1 LFYII
6 FVYFYFISE
15 NRLKVFLDTLLELNE
30 AGANFS
36 DEELRDEVV
45 TMMIGVSTTKK
56 SKDCQQFL
64 SNLKKINCREVKPVL
79 SHFASAYYCWLS
91 IRKFK

>member
-1 LFYII
+1 MCSII
-6 FVYFYFISE
+6 AYFYYTTE

-56 SKDCQQFL
+56 SKECQ
-64 SNLKKINCREVKPVL
+64 
-79 SHFASAYYCWLS
+79 
-91 IRKFK
+91 

>member
-1 LFYII
+1 MCSFIA
-6 FVYFYFISE
+6 YFYYITE

-45 TMMIGVSTTKK
+45 TMMIGVSTTKN
-56 SKDCQQFL
+56 SKNCQ
-64 SNLKKINCREVKPVL
+64 
-79 SHFASAYYCWLS
+79 
-91 IRKFK
+91 